1 MLQISDLDPFLQ
13 FHSMA
18 PQDLKK
24 QEGQL
29 PTLAVQW
36 DQAPELV
43 WTLRLTEMM
52 GSRAQQW
59 GYQPHV
65 QWRADAD
72 GALSYVD
79 CPASKEGQ
87 AQGRC
92 ACKAQVVGDA
102 LLFELSLSNDG
113 SETWEDCWGWLCL
126 IHRWARAFQAN
137 CELPAGEGEQLWV
150 PASSLRAPMER
161 WLKIC
166 PYHERGEL
174 AYRIGE
180 NQGSRWQP
188 HVVAHHS
195 AVRAWRIEGNRRQF
209 IQLSS
214 PDAALLGWSHWPCT
228 DMGVCFGTLEP
239 GQVGRVSGQLEF
251 FEETFERI

>member
-1 MLQISDLDPFLQ
+1 MIQFAGLDPFLQ
-13 FHSMA
+13 FHPA
-18 PQDLKK
+18 VPEDLKS

-29 PTLAVQW
+29 PTLVVQW

-43 WTLRLTEMM
+43 WTLRLAEMF
-52 GSRAQQW
+52 GTRTQKW
-59 GYQPHV
+59 GYQPHTLW
-65 QWRADAD
+65 QGDA
-72 GALSYVD
+72 GALSYTD
-79 CPASKEGQ
+79 CPIAGQGQ

-92 ACKAQVVGDA
+92 SCKAWTADDA
-102 LLFELSLSNDG
+102 LFFELSLCNDG
-113 SETWEDCWGWLCL
+113 TETWEDCWAWLCL

-137 CELPAGEGEQLWV
+137 CELPAGAAEQLWV
-150 PASSLRAPMER
+150 PTSGLRAPMER
-161 WLKIC
+161 WLKMC
-166 PYHERGEL
+166 PFHERGEL

-180 NQGSRWQP
+180 NQGTRWQP
-188 HVVAHHS
+188 QVVAHHG
-195 AVRAWRIEGNRRQF
+195 AVRAWRIEGKRRQF

-251 FEETFERI
+251 FEETFEPI